1 VECGRDDAERAYL
14 ADGLAME
21 GIYVGVDVYAIR
33 ESPKIELEIFAALN
47 QADAAMR
54 RCRNQ

>member
-1 VECGRDDAERAYL
+1 MRAGRRRTGVPV
-14 ADGLAME
+14 DGLVME

-54 RCRNQ
+54 KCRNK